1 MSACSS
7 SGPSAWIASGGAASG
22 SSKILRTERE
32 NRSGGCVV
40 FMSVSAVSWRRWR
53 TNATNWY
60 AAKPKPPTTV
70 TVEMSPNATCSSIGI
85 RLRRERSGIAAV
97 SDRGRVTT
105 RHFAGHD
112 ALMPRVKA
120 GAVEL
125 YYDALGEG
133 TPMILQAHDHTPWLF
148 GQAPVFSQ
156 RYRFLTYDRRGTGRS
171 SAPAGDWTPADLA
184 NDLAAFMDALG
195 IERAIV
201 GGSSLGGV
209 VTAQFAVDH
218 PGRALA
224 LIIGHTV
231 PYLDAEELTWLE
243 GEVATARSGGA
254 ALVRQPRSTPGEKE
268 GPPTTDPGFAASPW
282 GRMIAATGTGLGRTP
297 DERARAI
304 AVLRGW
310 DQRPRKAE

>member
-1 MSACSS
+1 
-7 SGPSAWIASGGAASG
+7 
-22 SSKILRTERE
+22 
-32 NRSGGCVV
+32 
-40 FMSVSAVSWRRWR
+40 
-53 TNATNWY
+53 
-60 AAKPKPPTTV
+60 
-70 TVEMSPNATCSSIGI
+70 
-85 RLRRERSGIAAV
+85 
-97 SDRGRVTT
+97 
-105 RHFAGHD
+105 
-112 ALMPRVKA
+112 MPRVKA

-231 PYLDAEELTWLE
+231 PYLDAEGLTWLE

-254 ALVRQPRSTPGEKE
+254 AIVRQPRSTPGEKE

-282 GRMIAATGTGLGRTP
+282 GRMIAATGMGLGRTP

-310 DQRPRKAE
+310 DQRPRKADLAKVDVPTLVIVGDREPRSTIDGSREWASWIPAAEFAILPGAHHAAPREAAPAWNAAVQEFLTRNGL